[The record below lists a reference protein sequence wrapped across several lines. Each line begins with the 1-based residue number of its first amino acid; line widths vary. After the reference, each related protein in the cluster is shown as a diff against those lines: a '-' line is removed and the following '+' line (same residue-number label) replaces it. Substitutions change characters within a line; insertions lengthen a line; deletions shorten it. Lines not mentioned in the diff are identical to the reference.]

1 MEPNEKTTFETVLTS
16 GHFLGEEGD
25 HLGEVDGTR
34 RLAHHVVHLSVCY
47 SLS

>member
-1 MEPNEKTTFETVLTS
+1 MEQSEKTTFETVLTS
-16 GHFLGEEGD
+16 GHFLREEGD

-34 RLAHHVVHLSVCY
+34 RLAHHVVHLSVCH